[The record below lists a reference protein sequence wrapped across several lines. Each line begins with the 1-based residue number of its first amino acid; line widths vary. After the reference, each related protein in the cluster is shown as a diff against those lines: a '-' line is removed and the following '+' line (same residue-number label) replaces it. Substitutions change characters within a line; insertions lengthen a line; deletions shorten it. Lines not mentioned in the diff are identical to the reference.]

1 MHRSIRNK
9 GDRATFLSQAAH
21 ESQSMSRAQMEGT
34 MDKQEFEKALL
45 DVSKAFASPEDI
57 CHHADLTREQKLK
70 LLQQWEY
77 DLQLLLVAAEENM
90 PRQGEPTE
98 AGNTAELVRRIHKLV
113 AEMGAEADPE
123 KTGPAKA
130 GGIDVPKTRSQQK
143 ARVVS

>member
-1 MHRSIRNK
+1 
-9 GDRATFLSQAAH
+9 
-21 ESQSMSRAQMEGT
+21 

-90 PRQGEPTE
+90 PRQAETGDTTETTEP
-98 AGNTAELVRRIHKLV
+98 GDTAELVRRIHKLV
-113 AEMGAEADPE
+113 AEMGAQADPE

-130 GGIDVPKTRSQQK
+130 GGIDVPGKPAQHK
-143 ARVVS
+143 ARAAS